1 MAATDTTAVLI
12 RFPGASRLGLMEK
25 GALLILIVVM
35 AAAAV
40 YPIQPGNLY
49 FGNWPLSL
57 LTLLVPLIMLSE
69 IVFFITERDQL
80 GFNRTDLAILAFSIY
95 FILRN
100 SSVPGGVVTLK
111 YTILGPGLFLLTS
124 LLVRKKRA
132 RDSLVN
138 AIAAL
143 AAITAIYGVIE
154 YAKQKNILF
163 PDVLVESPRQI
174 HRIGSLTGHPVIYG
188 GLLVQMIPFCFLSIF
203 LSRRLIGIIFSISAT
218 IWATAAL
225 LLTYSKGSW
234 LAMSIV
240 VIALLIYLL
249 KKNRKKGLLII
260 GVAVLGILALAVVF
274 SRQIIA
280 ELIWRMPFSTFR
292 RADSWQWTISAIRD
306 NFFLGTGIRQGT
318 MVLIN
323 HGAGA
328 WYDAVGQPPPIDNF
342 YLTLWLETGVVGFLL
357 FMASLILVLREAIL
371 QLVSDMDNNP
381 LLLAALASL
390 GGILLNAVT
399 FEALFDWPNLV
410 LFWLVAGMVHGLAK
424 NRAAHDA

>member
-163 PDVLVESPRQI
+163 PDVLVESPLLI
-174 HRIGSLTGHPVIYG
+174 HRIGSLTGHPVI
-188 GLLVQMIPFCFLSIF
+188 S
-203 LSRRLIGIIFSISAT
+203 
-218 IWATAAL
+218 
-225 LLTYSKGSW
+225 
-234 LAMSIV
+234 
-240 VIALLIYLL
+240 
-249 KKNRKKGLLII
+249 
-260 GVAVLGILALAVVF
+260 
-274 SRQIIA
+274 
-280 ELIWRMPFSTFR
+280 
-292 RADSWQWTISAIRD
+292 
-306 NFFLGTGIRQGT
+306 
-318 MVLIN
+318 
-323 HGAGA
+323 
-328 WYDAVGQPPPIDNF
+328 
-342 YLTLWLETGVVGFLL
+342 
-357 FMASLILVLREAIL
+357 
-371 QLVSDMDNNP
+371 
-381 LLLAALASL
+381 
-390 GGILLNAVT
+390 
-399 FEALFDWPNLV
+399 
-410 LFWLVAGMVHGLAK
+410 
-424 NRAAHDA
+424 